1 MMLYGSNYVMWKL
14 LGSKAYSNERNI
26 TYIIRKWRSNTLTMN
41 ITQHIE
47 SVRFHYI
54 YTFTYQCFEIF
65 IA

>member
-41 ITQHIE
+41 ILYYPINTGVYLHFYL
-47 SVRFHYI
+47 SMF
-54 YTFTYQCFEIF
+54 
-65 IA
+65 